1 MILNN
6 KKAFTMIEMMVVLG
20 LIAIIIGTLSV
31 SVGAAQERARVHKAT
46 SEVKIISQAILG
58 YENYS
63 RGGEYRLQPTS
74 GDVDADAANLSF
86 LIGKGGASDSG
97 AKIPVLLQAALDGGG
112 VMRDPWGTPY
122 KFVIK
127 DGGASVKFES
137 ASGTLKTGYMLPNFF
152 RLSEEERR

>member
-63 RGGEYRLQPTS
+63 RGGEYRLEPTS

-86 LIGKGGASDSG
+86 LIGKGEKSDSG
-97 AKIPVLLQAALDGGG
+97 AIPVLWQAALDGGG

-127 DGGASVKFES
+127 PGGASVKFES